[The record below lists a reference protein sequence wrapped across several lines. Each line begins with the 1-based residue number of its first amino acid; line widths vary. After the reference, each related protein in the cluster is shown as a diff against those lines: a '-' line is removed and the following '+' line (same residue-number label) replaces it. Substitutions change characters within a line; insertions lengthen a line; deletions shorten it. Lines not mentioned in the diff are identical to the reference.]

1 MGRWGAMDPIR
12 AMQERAADA
21 AHDMQR
27 RVNSP
32 RFQAEQAGE
41 FHSFPDQPE
50 PVHPRS
56 ELPEPQRSRNLAQ
69 GQFRPLH
76 MTAQGIMDTHQGLAG
91 DRRMVPDVEQNR
103 SRPETHEEFWSRKA
117 QEHED
122 SGYAHT
128 IRREGYDTRYP
139 ISLRDPRKPGHI
151 ETARPEIL
159 GGHHRLAQM
168 VVEQPNRLLP
178 VRQFGSTQEAKERLG
193 RKY

>member
-1 MGRWGAMDPIR
+1 MGRWGAMDPVR
-12 AMQERAADA
+12 AMQERAADI

-27 RVNSP
+27 RVKSP
-32 RFQAEQAGE
+32 RWEAEQRGE
-41 FHSFPDQPE
+41 FRSFPDQPE

-56 ELPEPQRSRNLAQ
+56 ELPEPQRSRNLSQ
-69 GQFRPLH
+69 SQFHPLH

-91 DRRMVPDVEQNR
+91 DRLMVGE
-103 SRPETHEEFWSRKA
+103 SGAKRPETHEEFWSRKT

-122 SGYAHT
+122 TGYAHV
-128 IRREGYDTRYP
+128 IRRQGYDMTRP

-151 ETARPEIL
+151 ETERPEIL